1 MEVVAGNLHKVRVN
15 ETQEMWFYWQVWS
28 ILVAVCSAQ
37 KRFSIPAFGMFSFF
51 LAGYFSPDHVAAAL
65 WPEDAGQAWDYS
77 PLSSYISVTACN
89 YASSTEPLFNRLLV
103 HTWERNLKLSNVV
116 VILKVQ
122 NYRIHLVSMN
132 PETKFSF
139 MFSWEKGHKTKMIV
153 DCGHLK
159 WTMMP
164 YSFSSRVVACLPQTY
179 IGFMAKQTKH
189 PSPKTFEEA
198 ANYDP

>member
-1 MEVVAGNLHKVRVN
+1 MKLKKCGFTGRFDLFWLQSVQL
-15 ETQEMWFYWQVWS
+15 
-28 ILVAVCSAQ
+28 
-37 KRFSIPAFGMFSFF
+37 KRDSLYLRLECFHF
-51 LAGYFSPDHVAAAL
+51 LAGYFSPDHVAVL
-65 WPEDAGQAWDYS
+65 PC
-77 PLSSYISVTACN
+77 PLTFLLQLVIMPHQLNLCSIGFLYI
-89 YASSTEPLFNRLLV
+89 LGKGI
-103 HTWERNLKLSNVV
+103 WKLSNVV
-116 VILKVQ
+116 VVMLKVQ
-122 NYRIHLVSMN
+122 NYKIHLVSMN

-153 DCGHLK
+153 DYGHLK
-159 WTMMP
+159 WTLMP

>member
-1 MEVVAGNLHKVRVN
+1 MVL
-15 ETQEMWFYWQVWS
+15 
-28 ILVAVCSAQ
+28 
-37 KRFSIPAFGMFSFF
+37 
-51 LAGYFSPDHVAAAL
+51 LAGLIYSGCSLFSSKEILYTCVWNVFIFWLDTFRQITLLLLSDQRMQDRPGIIL
-65 WPEDAGQAWDYS
+65 PC
-77 PLSSYISVTACN
+77 PLTFLLQLVIMSHQLNLCSIGFLYI
-89 YASSTEPLFNRLLV
+89 LGKGI
-103 HTWERNLKLSNVV
+103 WKLSNVV
-116 VILKVQ
+116 VVMLKVQ

-159 WTMMP
+159 WTLMP